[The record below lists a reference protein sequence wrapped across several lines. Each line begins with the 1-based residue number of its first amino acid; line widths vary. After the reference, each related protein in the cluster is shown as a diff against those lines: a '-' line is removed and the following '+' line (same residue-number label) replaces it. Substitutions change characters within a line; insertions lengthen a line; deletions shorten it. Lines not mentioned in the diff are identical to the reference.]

1 MTSKQKMQLIDL
13 VDYTIIPAISEDLGI
28 WDKDGVNEA
37 LSFLVKLINNEKIQ
51 LLVTKIFRIFR
62 YINN

>member
-1 MTSKQKMQLIDL
+1 MTSKQEMQLIDL

-37 LSFLVKLINNEKIQ
+37 LSFLVQVINNQKM
-51 LLVTKIFRIFR
+51 K
-62 YINN
+62 

>member
-37 LSFLVKLINNEKIQ
+37 LSFLVKVINNQKMKQI
-51 LLVTKIFRIFR
+51 
-62 YINN
+62 